1 MTGAP
6 MMLAVGLAVVLQI
19 GLLGRAIDDSRRE
32 MVEPAGRLPGHLFGG
47 RVDAR
52 QRRGVCPVA
61 GGFRDEGHRV
71 KWLSGSVTLGGITAV
86 WSGLAAARSP
96 DTGGE
101 GGNSNKEMLAKL
113 APFVF
118 IAGLLIFVSAGLDQL
133 LAATMDCKCQSA
145 WQTLDWSISS
155 SQMGELA
162 IAAAISAAT
171 LLLLA

>member
-6 MMLAVGLAVVLQI
+6 MMLAALGLAVVLQI

-32 MVEPAGRLPGHLFGG
+32 WWSRLGAFL
-47 RVDAR
+47 AIYS
-52 QRRGVCPVA
+52 VA
-61 GGFRDEGHRV
+61 ALTLGSAAVYAPWLADFVMKGTWV

-145 WQTLDWSISS
+145 WQTLD
-155 SQMGELA
+155 
-162 IAAAISAAT
+162 
-171 LLLLA
+171 